1 MTMTIEERLEAMR
14 REQCVIC
21 PHCGHEHE
29 PSGDDWECFQDGLIS
44 YHGSEDGP
52 VEFECV
58 ACEKTIWVDEQVE
71 RTWKAYAEKPDPY
84 DY

>member
-1 MTMTIEERLEAMR
+1 MKKVGPVRMVREGIIETLLSPA
-14 REQCVIC
+14 
-21 PHCGHEHE
+21 
-29 PSGDDWECFQDGLIS
+29 LIKFLGVS
-44 YHGSEDGP
+44 RDAP